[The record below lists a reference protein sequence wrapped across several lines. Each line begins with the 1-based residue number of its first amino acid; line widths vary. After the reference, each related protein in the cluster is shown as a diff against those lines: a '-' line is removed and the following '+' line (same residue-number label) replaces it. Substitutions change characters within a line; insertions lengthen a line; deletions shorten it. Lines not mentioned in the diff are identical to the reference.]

1 MSRVNAE
8 LSLSLNYHQS
18 ADGLFAHSWLVARRR
33 SVMSSFFRKTLLAL
47 VALSLL
53 QIASPAHAGL
63 FKKLGAVGAAVVG
76 VEAVGIA
83 DATVG
88 AISVVGTAAYIST
101 VTDLKSKVAAHR
113 FIGPT
118 AVKLGI
124 AAWLRLEPRRLAAAL
139 AVKSDTIGSG
149 GSGSSQSTSLG
160 NSATGDPNDEEP
172 EQPGHVVVKRPLRAD
187 DFGLQPQNISEL
199 RGQVLLEGRTLT
211 VRVDMIRGVPT
222 ANGFTLETSGPQMIN
237 SLRALASDNGATT
250 LRIEGSIA
258 NDRLLRVL
266 ELRYGARVETIGPTE
281 IIVLPVS

>member
-1 MSRVNAE
+1 
-8 LSLSLNYHQS
+8 
-18 ADGLFAHSWLVARRR
+18 
-33 SVMSSFFRKTLLAL
+33 MSSFFRKALFVL
-47 VALSLL
+47 VALSIL
-53 QIASPAHAGL
+53 QAATAAHAGL
-63 FKKLGAVGAAVVG
+63 FRKFGAVGAAVAG

-88 AISVVGTAAYIST
+88 AIYAVGTATYIST
-101 VTDLKSKVAAHR
+101 VTDLKSNVAAHR
-113 FIGPT
+113 IVGP
-118 AVKLGI
+118 AAIKLGI

-139 AVKSDTIGSG
+139 VVKAADTIGSG
-149 GSGSSQSTSLG
+149 GSGSAQSTSLG
-160 NSATGDPNDEEP
+160 NSATGDPNEEEP
-172 EQPGHVVVKRPLRAD
+172 HQPGRVVVKRPLRAD
-187 DFGLQPQNISEL
+187 DFGLQPQNLSEL

-237 SLRALASDNGATT
+237 SLRALASENGATT

-266 ELRYGARVETIGPTE
+266 ELRYGARIETIGPTE